1 LLAALRSG
9 TNNTLT
15 EAGLQRMQLTA
26 LDPAAARAL
35 LQSRAAHVLP
45 ATRDRV
51 LAAAAGNPLAL
62 IELPLALESSSATDA
77 VPGEPLPLTD
87 HLERAFAARAQGLPQ
102 ATHKLLLVAAA
113 NDGDDIVEIVAA
125 GRQFGGERLGV
136 GALAPAEVAGLI
148 EVDSARVRFRHP
160 LMRSAIYQAAP
171 VAERRAVHDAL
182 ASTLAL
188 QPDRRAW
195 HRAAGV
201 IGPDDVV
208 AEELDEA
215 ATRAERRGAISV
227 AAVALERAAALTT
240 DDANKGARLLRATLL
255 EFQLG
260 HPDQVRR
267 LMALA
272 GGLSLLPHDRFE
284 LAGFS
289 AMFDPGLPG
298 DAMLV
303 GAMVTT
309 AAQAR
314 AAGES
319 DIGLDL
325 LRIAA
330 VRAWWSDPG
339 EEARAALLAASKQ
352 LTVRD
357 EDPRRAYV
365 VAILAL
371 ADPIGHGSEVLRA
384 IERMAP
390 QFADDA
396 ISLRYLSQSA
406 QVVGDHQRA
415 VLLYSTAIPVL
426 RSQGRLGFLASSLA
440 HLAWLSIDLGDW
452 RTAASAAE
460 EAARLAEETHQPLW
474 IAAAR
479 AAQALLAGLRGD
491 PVTALALAREAERVA
506 TTARHEGVVGDRVL
520 MSERSLLAG
529 LQRAR
534 GIASLLAGRVDE
546 AYGHLRRTF
555 EARDPAYHYM
565 TSWSGLDHLA
575 DAAGPKR
582 RDDARSILEPY
593 EPLAAMTSAP
603 GVRLVVA
610 YARAVLADDNRA
622 EALFLAAL
630 DENLVGWPLMR
641 ARLQLAYGAWLRRQ
655 RRASESRAPLRSARD
670 AFDAIGAAPWAERA
684 RVELRASGE
693 ASERARTDPS
703 DHLTPQELQIA
714 QLVAEGLSNRDI
726 GQRLYLSHR
735 TVGSHLYRIFPK
747 LGITSRAQIRSA
759 MGRAAGEGMRLSPER

>member
-1 LLAALRSG
+1 MASHVAVELIGREDELRTVREIVGGAADAGGALLILGDPGIGKTALLRAATARADDAGMRVLTTTGVQTEAALPFAALHQLLRPVLAEVGKLPPPQRKALMAAFGMAEERVPGMFIVALAALNLLADLAAQRALLLVVDDAHWLDAPSAAALAFVARRLETDPIVLLAALRSG
-9 TNNTLT
+9 TSNTLT
-15 EAGLQRMQLTA
+15 EAGLQRMQLTP
-26 LDPAAARAL
+26 LDAEAARAL

-45 ATRDRV
+45 ATRERV

-160 LMRSAIYQAAP
+160 LVRSAIYQAAP

-582 RDDARSILEPY
+582 RDDARSIL
-593 EPLAAMTSAP
+593 
-603 GVRLVVA
+603 
-610 YARAVLADDNRA
+610 
-622 EALFLAAL
+622 
-630 DENLVGWPLMR
+630 
-641 ARLQLAYGAWLRRQ
+641 
-655 RRASESRAPLRSARD
+655 
-670 AFDAIGAAPWAERA
+670 
-684 RVELRASGE
+684 
-693 ASERARTDPS
+693 
-703 DHLTPQELQIA
+703 
-714 QLVAEGLSNRDI
+714 
-726 GQRLYLSHR
+726 
-735 TVGSHLYRIFPK
+735 
-747 LGITSRAQIRSA
+747 
-759 MGRAAGEGMRLSPER
+759 